1 MTILPSRLTDL
12 AEQLRAL
19 HHAAEPLV
27 LPNAWDAASA
37 RAVEAAGFPAVAST
51 SSGVAVS
58 LGWPDGEQ
66 MPADEMFGA
75 VARMARAVQVP
86 VTADIEA
93 GYGLDAATLVKRLL
107 DAGAVGCNLEDTDHA
122 AGKTL
127 RDQDQQAQWLSEV
140 RRAARALGVD
150 IVLNARVDV
159 FVRRQ
164 TETDA
169 DIKEALARARK
180 YLAAGADCVYPILV
194 HREQTVA
201 RLVQGIPGPVN
212 IFALPE
218 LPPVPRLHEL
228 GVRRI
233 SFAGRLQRAALAE
246 LQARLE
252 RIKTDGTL

>member
-1 MTILPSRLTDL
+1 MAIAVSRLAEL

-37 RAVEAAGFPAVAST
+37 RAVEAARFPAVAST
-51 SSGVAVS
+51 SSGVAAS

-66 MPADEMFGA
+66 LPADEMFAA

-93 GYGLDAATLVKRLL
+93 GYGLGAAALVNRLL
-107 DAGAVGCNLEDTDHA
+107 EAGAVGCNLEDTDHA

-127 RDQDQQAQWLSEV
+127 RDPDQQAESLREV
-140 RRAARALGVD
+140 KRAARAQGVD

-169 DIKEALARARK
+169 DVEEALARARK

-201 RLVQGIPGPVN
+201 RLVQGIAGPVN

-228 GVRRI
+228 GVRRV

-252 RIKTDGTL
+252 RIKADGKL